1 MTTHAPSASCSAFA
15 AVIVRIAGERRWRIA
30 VARAREL
37 LAEDLR
43 LVRAVD
49 DERDVDY
56 RYQLLALCRY
66 VRQYGQRLPALRAA
80 PTSRSPSPE
89 MTLAETVELLAE
101 RSGL

>member
-1 MTTHAPSASCSAFA
+1 M
-15 AVIVRIAGERRWRIA
+15 IVRIAGEGRWRIA
-30 VARAREL
+30 DGRAREL

-43 LVRAVD
+43 LLRAVD
-49 DERDVDY
+49 DECEVDY

-66 VRQYGQRLPALRAA
+66 VRQHGQRLPSVARGADL
-80 PTSRSPSPE
+80 TIPSPE